1 MRIIYGKAVSTKMD
15 KTVVVR
21 VDRKRLHSK
30 YKKAYSV
37 SKKYF
42 AHDPEGLV
50 NEGDMIYLI
59 ESRPMSK
66 LKKWV
71 VISPERA
78 EKLKADYAKSQTST
92 VKEES

>member
-30 YKKAYSV
+30 YKKAYST

-50 NEGDMIYLI
+50 NEGDMVYLK

-71 VISPERA
+71 VISEERA
-78 EKLKADYAKSQTST
+78 LKLKVENAESQSNT
-92 VKEES
+92 VKE